1 VDKFNVMN
9 LNSNFQDFKFKNR
22 ELNLKFFK
30 PMDNFEDISV
40 GNFYLYYKI
49 ISYVVNIFLIT
60 LSI

>member
-1 VDKFNVMN
+1 MN
-9 LNSNFQDFKFKNR
+9 LNSQDFKFKNR